1 MSGGLYSIS
10 LPVLDA
16 QNSQLL
22 FRLKTWKCTR
32 SKRSKGKTAR
42 QKILDS
48 NHWNHQAS
56 RTVLDQLLTENWSK
70 SKTNFSRSQFI
81 SPCNKLSSF
90 CGWRTRNYALSSV
103 SANTKSK
110 QTNFIKISFN
120 EIKNRDYHLPGLF
133 LTLSSTSGACFL
145 APKNIPSNCRVI
157 EKLLFWRQTQSWNS
171 WNRSSANIDSVLVEI
186 LPRQHRKV
194 S

>member
-1 MSGGLYSIS
+1 MHSI
-10 LPVLDA
+10 
-16 QNSQLL
+16 
-22 FRLKTWKCTR
+22 
-32 SKRSKGKTAR
+32 
-42 QKILDS
+42 QKIQRKDS
-48 NHWNHQAS
+48 STENFRFESLKSPSFTVAS
-56 RTVLDQLLTENWSK
+56 RTVLDQLLTETDPNPKQTSADLSLFLPVINWVLAA
-70 SKTNFSRSQFI
+70 TGG
-81 SPCNKLSSF
+81 LE
-90 CGWRTRNYALSSV
+90 TTLSSV

-110 QTNFIKISFN
+110 QTNFIKISLN

-186 LPRQHRKV
+186 LPRQHRKA

>member
-1 MSGGLYSIS
+1 MHSI
-10 LPVLDA
+10 
-16 QNSQLL
+16 
-22 FRLKTWKCTR
+22 
-32 SKRSKGKTAR
+32 KRSKGKTAR

-56 RTVLDQLLTENWSK
+56 RTVLDQLLTETDPNPKQTSADLSLFLPVINWV
-70 SKTNFSRSQFI
+70 
-81 SPCNKLSSF
+81 LSA
-90 CGWRTRNYALSSV
+90 GGGLETTLSAQASV

>member
-1 MSGGLYSIS
+1 MHSI
-10 LPVLDA
+10 
-16 QNSQLL
+16 
-22 FRLKTWKCTR
+22 
-32 SKRSKGKTAR
+32 
-42 QKILDS
+42 QKIQRKDS
-48 NHWNHQAS
+48 S
-56 RTVLDQLLTENWSK
+56 TENFRFESLKSPSFTDSLGPTADWNWSK

>member
-56 RTVLDQLLTENWSK
+56 RTVLDQLLTETDPNPKQTSADL
-70 SKTNFSRSQFI
+70 SLFI

-120 EIKNRDYHLPGLF
+120 EIKNRDY
-133 LTLSSTSGACFL
+133 
-145 APKNIPSNCRVI
+145 
-157 EKLLFWRQTQSWNS
+157 FWRYLQPQEHVSWRQKIFRQIAELSKSYSFGAKRNLET
-171 WNRSSANIDSVLVEI
+171 REI
-186 LPRQHRKV
+186 AAVQILIQF
-194 S
+194 